1 MYGNLLPKLFLRIFV
16 YNLNY
21 PDVKTLSDSGSLVE
35 NGSFDISSQN
45 SPEISALAQ
54 AKFFSMLS
62 TLVTPH
68 IVEVILL
75 SLKEN

>member
-1 MYGNLLPKLFLRIFV
+1 MYF
-16 YNLNY
+16 LNY
-21 PDVKTLSDSGSLVE
+21 PGVKTLSDSGSLVE

-54 AKFFSMLS
+54 AKFFSMLLI
-62 TLVTPH
+62 LVTPH

-75 SLKEN
+75 SLNEN

>member
-1 MYGNLLPKLFLRIFV
+1 
-16 YNLNY
+16 
-21 PDVKTLSDSGSLVE
+21 VKTLSDSGSLVE

-62 TLVTPH
+62 ILVTPH

>member
-1 MYGNLLPKLFLRIFV
+1 MNKLFIIFQ
-16 YNLNY
+16 NY
-21 PDVKTLSDSGSLVE
+21 PGVKTLSDSGSLIE

-45 SPEISALAQ
+45 SSEISALAQ

-68 IVEVILL
+68 MVEVILL